1 MVLSDRRQPIFLKTG
16 IHPGGSVRAFET
28 GFRWTDG
35 TVRQPSPIL
44 FYSGTPRAG
53 LHYSLYGTNTHTPY
67 QTEFV
72 VIRFGR
78 WMGFTVQTVEGW

>member
-1 MVLSDRRQPIFLKTG
+1 M
-16 IHPGGSVRAFET
+16 
-28 GFRWTDG
+28 DG
-35 TVRQPSPIL
+35 WYSAPAVADPIL
-44 FYSGTPRAG
+44 SGTPRAG